1 MTVRSTE
8 PVHPPWRQRAA
19 DSLLARAMKLRGK
32 AQPYTQ
38 FTTSVP
44 MRDGVTLLTDVYLA
58 DQPKAT
64 VLIRSPYGRGFPM
77 DLLHARAF
85 ARQGYQVVVQSVRGR
100 SGSGGVFQP
109 VVNEAADGHD
119 TAGWLRDQP
128 WYSGRLAT
136 FGGSYLGLAQWA
148 LLNDPPNDYAGA
160 VVVVGPHD
168 FSRSIW
174 KDGAFTLTDT
184 LGWTQAMAAPEEGGV
199 LRQAAGMRRLHRR
212 TSELAQQ
219 LPVGPAIESALAG
232 NGSWLREWL
241 DHDNPQ
247 DPFWDSYRFAD
258 GLKNSDVPMLLIG
271 SWRDAFLVQTLE
283 QYDSLRHRC
292 VDVSLTVGPWTH
304 METATKAA
312 GQMTREALEWLDHRF
327 ADGPARSS
335 RVRAFVT
342 GTDEWRSLDDLE
354 LVRSTLEL
362 QIAAERLVE
371 GSGDAGK
378 TAFVFDPA
386 DPTPAIGG
394 RALDPALSGAKD
406 NRALANRKDVVAF
419 TGVPLPRHLE
429 LRGAPELTVRLTTA
443 NPHADLFVR
452 LCDVD
457 TKGRSVN
464 VADAFTRLDAT
475 IPAGQKQVVTLTL
488 DPCWHVF
495 QAGHRLQ
502 LLLTGGAHPRFA
514 RNLGTP
520 DSLDGS
526 ALELQPR
533 TIHHDGTTLR
543 LPAVDAR

>member
-1 MTVRSTE
+1 MSTE
-8 PVHPPWRQRAA
+8 PARPPVRHRAA
-19 DSLLARAMKLRGK
+19 DSVLARALKVRGK

-44 MRDGVTLLTDVYLA
+44 MRDGVALLADVYLPE
-58 DQPKAT
+58 QPKAT
-64 VLIRSPYGRGFPM
+64 VLIRSPYGRGFPL
-77 DLLHARAF
+77 DLLHARVF
-85 ARQGYQVVVQSVRGR
+85 ARQGYHVVVQSVRGR

-119 TAGWLRDQP
+119 TVAWLRDQH
-128 WYSGRLAT
+128 WYSRRLAT

-148 LLNDPPNDYAGA
+148 LLGDPPDEYGGA
-160 VVVVGPHD
+160 VIVVGPHD
-168 FSRSIW
+168 FSRSVW

-184 LGWTQAMAAPEEGGV
+184 LGWTLAMAAPEEGGA

-212 TSELAQQ
+212 TSELVQEI
-219 LPVGPAIESALAG
+219 PVRPAIETALAG
-232 NGSWLREWL
+232 SGHWLRDWL
-241 DHDNPQ
+241 DHDNLG
-247 DPFWDSYRFAD
+247 DPFWDAYQFAD
-258 GLKNSDVPMLLIG
+258 ALKNSQVPTLLIG
-271 SWRDAFLVQTLE
+271 GWRDGFVDQTLE
-283 QYDSLRHRC
+283 QYDALRGRG

-312 GQMTREALEWLDHRF
+312 AHMTREALEWLDNRF
-327 ADGPARSS
+327 ADGAARSS

-342 GTDEWRSLDDLE
+342 GTDEWRNLEDLGLATATVE
-354 LVRSTLEL
+354 LHL
-362 QIAAERLVE
+362 AADRLVE
-371 GSGDAGK
+371 GTSDAGK
-378 TAFVFDPA
+378 TAFVYDPA

-406 NRALANRKDVVAF
+406 NRALANRKDVAAF
-419 TGVPLPRHLE
+419 TGEPLPQRLE

-457 TKGRSVN
+457 AKGRSIN
-464 VADAFTRLDAT
+464 VADAFTRLDPRT
-475 IPAGQKQVVTLTL
+475 PAGQEQVLTLTL

-502 LLLTGGAHPRFA
+502 LLVTGGAHPRFA

-526 ALELQPR
+526 DLDVQPR
-533 TIHHDGTTLR
+533 TIHHGGTTLR
-543 LPAVDAR
+543 LPVVDAG